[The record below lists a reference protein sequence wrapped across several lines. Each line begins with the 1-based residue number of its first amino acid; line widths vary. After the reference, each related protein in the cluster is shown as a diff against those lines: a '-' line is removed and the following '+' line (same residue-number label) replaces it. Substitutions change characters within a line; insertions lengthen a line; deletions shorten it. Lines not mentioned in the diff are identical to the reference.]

1 MIAFAHLQALLC
13 TNLYIQCNVCALYYE
28 RRPGNI
34 TIPQKVVY
42 NKDLRPKGLKKLMK
56 FNNARTTICNHKII
70 NFVL

>member
-1 MIAFAHLQALLC
+1 MIALAHLQALLC
-13 TNLYIQCNVCALYYE
+13 TNLYVQCIVCTLYYE

-42 NKDLRPKGLKKLMK
+42 NKDLRPKGLKKRMK
-56 FNNARTTICNHKII
+56 CNSARTTIYNHKII